1 MKDLK
6 SKLIEKLE
14 ELFNLTT
21 AKNVSYETWKEANE
35 TLEEVEEVYSFNEFQ
50 YEYRGGE
57 DVLEPMEN
65 LSEMGGDWDDPQFV
79 LCRAFYGYKFNPFA
93 EDKREEFCPVD
104 EYYFL
109 NGYGNL
115 VSVEEADKYRFW
127 AQYMDEDEYVEAV
140 EEQGKLEELARAL
153 EVEYEEDEEE
163 DEEDE

>member
-1 MKDLK
+1 MKTLK
-6 SKLIEKLE
+6 DKLIKALKT
-14 ELFNLTT
+14 LFKKVGDINTP
-21 AKNVSYETWKEANE
+21 YDEWHEINE

-50 YEYRGGE
+50 YEHRDAE

-79 LCRAFYGYKFNPFA
+79 LCRAYYGYKFNPFND
-93 EDKREEFCPVD
+93 EKREEFCPTD

-115 VSVEEADKYRFW
+115 VSVEEFDKYRYW
-127 AQYMDEDEYVEAV
+127 AAYLDEDDYVEAV

-153 EVEYEEDEEE
+153 EAECEEDEEKE
-163 DEEDE
+163 DE